1 VEKRKMSRTLTAFQK
16 TLLTCA
22 VISVSCLALLVS
34 NHSAAR
40 GSNELQNKPQIINRT
55 TNFQPSSL
63 TDRDGD
69 YVISLKNNYTKN
81 INGYVIGIGA
91 GGKLTV
97 DLTIGNRAITPGE
110 VAEERIPISNLR
122 MSSEGGEPHPSITI
136 LAVLFED
143 GTGEGAAPAIA
154 EIKEKR
160 AGTKIQ
166 LKRILPLI
174 QNLLSPAGSS
184 KLITLDR
191 LKEQIASLPEGGEDA
206 TSSHAKKGFRSA
218 KEDALMN
225 LQNLEQSDMGLQEGL
240 ARIKAT
246 IEKRINRL

>member
-1 VEKRKMSRTLTAFQK
+1 MSGEKKMSRTLTAFQK
-16 TLLTCA
+16 TSLTCA
-22 VISVSCLALLVS
+22 VIAVSCLALLVS
-34 NHSAAR
+34 THSAAR
-40 GSNELQNKPQIINRT
+40 GSNEQQNKPQIINRT
-55 TNFQPSSL
+55 TNFLPSSL

-69 YVISLKNNYTKN
+69 YIILLKNNYTKN
-81 INGYVIGIGA
+81 INGYVIGTGA
-91 GGKLTV
+91 GGKVTV
-97 DLTIGNRAITPGE
+97 DLTIGNRAITPGD

-122 MSSEGGEPHPSITI
+122 ASSEGGDPHPAITI

-143 GTGEGAAPAIA
+143 GTGEGVAPAIA

-174 QNLLSPAGSS
+174 QNLLSSSSS
-184 KLITLDR
+184 KLITLGQ
-191 LKEQIASLPEGGEDA
+191 LKEQIASLPDGAEDA